1 MKKMY
6 KVAPLPFVGQKRNFV
21 REFIKV
27 LDRLPDDVV
36 FVDLFGGSGLLSH
49 VAKCHKPQSR
59 VIYNDFD
66 CYRDRLA
73 AIPFTNAI
81 LRELRGIV
89 ADVPAKQRINGETR
103 ERVIDCLNRARKVG
117 SVDYIT
123 LSTALLFSGKYMT
136 THESFIK
143 ETFYNRVRNSD
154 IESATDYLAGIEV
167 RSCDYRVLVKEFEGV
182 ENVVFLIDPPYLST
196 DVSTYTMSW
205 RLSDYLDVLTVLAN
219 SKFVYFTSNKSSI
232 VELCDWMG
240 KHPNIGNPFNDCARV
255 SVRAPI
261 NNNCSYEDI
270 MLYNAG

>member
-1 MKKMY
+1 MKMY

-27 LDRLPDDVV
+27 LDRLPDDAV

-49 VAKCHKPQSR
+49 VAKRHKPQSK

-73 AIPFTNAI
+73 AIPSTNSI
-81 LRELRGIV
+81 LRELRVIV
-89 ADVPAKQRINGETR
+89 KDVPAKQRITGDVR
-103 ERVIDCLNRARKVG
+103 EKVIDCLNRARLVG
-117 SVDYIT
+117 PVDYIT

-143 ETFYNRVRNSD
+143 ETFYNRVRGSD
-154 IESATDYLAGIEV
+154 IESAADYLDGIEV
-167 RSCDYRVLVKEFEGV
+167 RSCDYRELVKEFEDV
-182 ENVVFLIDPPYLST
+182 DNVVFLVDPPYLST
-196 DVSTYTMSW
+196 DVTTYTMSW
-205 RLSDYLDVLTVLAN
+205 RLSDYLDVLTILAN

-232 VELCDWMG
+232 IELCDWMG
-240 KHPNIGNPFNDCARV
+240 KHPSLGNPFSGCARV

-261 NNNCSYEDI
+261 NHTCHYEDI
-270 MLYNAG
+270 MLFNAG

>member
-49 VAKCHKPQSR
+49 VAKRHKPQSR
-59 VIYNDFD
+59 VIYNDYD

-73 AIPFTNAI
+73 AIPSTNAI
-81 LRELRGIV
+81 LRELRAIV
-89 ADVPAKQRINGETR
+89 ADIPAKQRIVGDTR
-103 ERVIDCLNRARKVG
+103 ERVIDCLNRARKAG
-117 SVDYIT
+117 TVDYIT
-123 LSTALLFSGKYMT
+123 LSTALLFSGRCMT

-143 ETFYNRVRNSD
+143 ETFYNRVRGSD
-154 IESATDYLAGIEV
+154 IESSTDYLEGIEV
-167 RSCDYRVLVKEFEGV
+167 RSCDYRVLVKEFEGIK
-182 ENVVFLIDPPYLST
+182 NVVFLVDPPYLST

-205 RLSDYLDVLTVLAN
+205 RLSDCLDVLTILAN

-240 KHPNIGNPFNDCARV
+240 KHSNLGNPFEGCARI
-255 SVRAPI
+255 SVRAHI
-261 NNNCSYEDI
+261 NHTCHYEDI
-270 MLYNAG
+270 MLFNAV